1 MPETGK
7 IDKRLLRTRIGEPGS
22 PIMPGDPTP
31 GGGVYRGGQ
40 FAPTMDELSSLS
52 LAQAD
57 NAGLVSKKL
66 PIYDDA
72 GNVDE
77 KRLEAWT
84 PEISGVHINSNVPKY
99 SSAVLV
105 DVLDGRD
112 SFIKSLGLS
121 YVDAG
126 TREEQDAL
134 SIYGETVIKAQYTSG
149 NGFTGKLIVYPSFYK
164 YVSAPLI
171 GKIPG
176 LDQGLSVAAYSVFH
190 ALGHL
195 MFARLMHDGKI
206 KQLGSLLEF
215 SGWSKHESNENTQA
229 SYLEYVNEETVWK
242 RGLGKRVKTEASK
255 FTPMDDFA
263 ELFALY
269 FTNQKYLEK
278 AFPEKL
284 DLIEGILKDYGHV
297 L

>member
-1 MPETGK
+1 MPESGK

-52 LAQAD
+52 LAQASE
-57 NAGLVSKKL
+57 AGLVSKLL
-66 PIYDDA
+66 PIYDDSGA
-72 GNVDE
+72 VDE
-77 KRLEAWT
+77 KKLEEWS

-99 SSAVLV
+99 SAAVLV
-105 DVLDGRD
+105 DALSGRD
-112 SFIKSLGLS
+112 SLIKSLGLS

-134 SIYGETVIKAQYTSG
+134 SIYGETVIKSQYVSG
-149 NGFTGKLIVYPSFYK
+149 DGFTGKLVVYPSFYK
-164 YVSAPLI
+164 YVSAPLV
-171 GKIPG
+171 GRVPG
-176 LDQGLSVAAYSVFH
+176 LDQGLSVAAYAVFH

-206 KQLGSLLEF
+206 KPLGEMIES
-215 SGWSKHESNENTQA
+215 SGWSKHESSDNTQA
-229 SYLEYVNEETVWK
+229 SYLEYVNTETVWK
-242 RGLGKRVKTEASK
+242 RGLGIKVKTEASK

-269 FTNQKYLEK
+269 FTNQKYLER

-284 DLIEGILKDYGHV
+284 ELVEDILKEYGHV

>member
-1 MPETGK
+1 MPESGK

-40 FAPTMDELSSLS
+40 FAPTMDELSSIS
-52 LAQAD
+52 LAQASD
-57 NAGLVSKKL
+57 AGLVSRML
-66 PIYDDA
+66 PIYDDSGA
-72 GNVDE
+72 VDE
-77 KRLEAWT
+77 KMLSEWK

-105 DVLDGRD
+105 DVLSDRD
-112 SFIKSLGLS
+112 SLIKSLGLG

-149 NGFTGKLIVYPSFYK
+149 NGFTGKLVVYPSFYK
-164 YVSAPLI
+164 YVSAPLV
-171 GKIPG
+171 GRIPG
-176 LDQGLSVAAYSVFH
+176 FDQGLSVAAYAVFH

-206 KQLGSLLEF
+206 KPLAEIIEDG
-215 SGWSKHESNENTQA
+215 GWSKHESNDNTKA
-229 SYLEYVNEETVWK
+229 SYLEYQNTETVWN
-242 RGLGKRVKTEASK
+242 RSLNTRMKTEASK

-269 FTNQKYLEK
+269 FTNQKYLER
-278 AFPEKL
+278 AFPEKFEL
-284 DLIEGILKDYGHV
+284 MDTILKEYGHV